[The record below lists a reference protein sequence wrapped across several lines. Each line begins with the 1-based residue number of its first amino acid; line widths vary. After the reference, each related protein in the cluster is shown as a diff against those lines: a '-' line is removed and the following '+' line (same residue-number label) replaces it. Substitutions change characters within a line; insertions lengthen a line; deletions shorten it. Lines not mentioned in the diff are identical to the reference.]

1 MFREMQGW
9 VQNIISNMKLTE
21 YCIGAVKQLNPLKIY
36 FGEGKIITDVGT
48 NILFAE
54 QVLEKKIQLQHYHT
68 LSNLSHTHG
77 DTSISLDGS
86 YNTSENLVTYTIN
99 EGIKQGDK
107 LLMLRVANGQKW
119 IVLSKLRDKNKV
131 IISSNNN
138 WNWS

>member
-21 YCIGAVKQLNPLKIY
+21 YCIGAVKQLNPLKID
-36 FGEGKIITDVGT
+36 FGEGKVITDVGT

-68 LSNLSHTHG
+68 LSNLSHAHG

-86 YNTSENLVTYTIN
+86 YNTSDNLVTYTIN

-119 IVLSKLRDKNKV
+119 IVISKLRDKNKV
-131 IISSNNN
+131 IINSNNN

>member
-1 MFREMQGW
+1 MFKEMQEW

-21 YCIGAVKQLNPLKIY
+21 YCIGAVKQLNPLRID
-36 FGEGKIITDVGT
+36 FGDGKVITDVGT

-68 LSNLSHTHG
+68 LSNLSHYHG
-77 DTSISLDGS
+77 DTPNSLNGS
-86 YNTSENLVTYTIN
+86 YNTFDNLVTYTIN

-119 IVLSKLRDKNKV
+119 IVISKLREKNKV
-131 IISSNNN
+131 VINSNND